1 MNSLR
6 EKLQRFMYGR
16 YGTDKFNSFL
26 MAAALVLLVLSW
38 FFGRIFFLLAI
49 VALGYAYFRMFS
61 KDYAKRSAEN
71 SKYMSVKY
79 KVHSVFSRYRKMWS
93 QRKHTDFINVQIV
106 NSRFVFRKVMEEY
119 RLHVLSAEQYLK
131 KQHKGKINVWL
142 CAH

>member
-26 MAAALVLLVLSW
+26 MVAALVLLVLSW

-93 QRKHTDFINVQIV
+93 QRKTH
-106 NSRFVFRKVMEEY
+106 RFYKN
-119 RLHVLSAEQYLK
+119 
-131 KQHKGKINVWL
+131 I
-142 CAH
+142 

>member
-61 KDYAKRSAEN
+61 KDYEKRSAEN

-93 QRKHTDFINVQIV
+93 QRKTHRFYKCPNCKQQIRV
-106 NSRFVFRKVMEEY
+106 PKGHGRIQITCPKCRTVFEKTT
-119 RLHVLSAEQYLK
+119 
-131 KQHKGKINVWL
+131 
-142 CAH
+142 